1 MFPQQFCLEGACG
14 GKQGRREAYT
24 GTACSWPG
32 PRLGHRLDLQGQ
44 RGSIYWHCLPLAGAK
59 ACPCTVCRVPAKTGC
74 CGALWLVFVVGLF
87 YFSQLALGSAPPGL
101 TISKHRALSCERR
114 APQGM
119 AKDPAS
125 LRASRASALLLV
137 CVCVW
142 KGRRV
147 HGEQG
152 VGIYIYIYTG
162 LLVGCVLCFVCFG
175 DVLGFGGAGG
185 FAGSILQRVARGLFR
200 VADYL

>member
-1 MFPQQFCLEGACG
+1 
-14 GKQGRREAYT
+14 
-24 GTACSWPG
+24 
-32 PRLGHRLDLQGQ
+32 
-44 RGSIYWHCLPLAGAK
+44 
-59 ACPCTVCRVPAKTGC
+59 
-74 CGALWLVFVVGLF
+74 
-87 YFSQLALGSAPPGL
+87 
-101 TISKHRALSCERR
+101 
-114 APQGM
+114 M

-125 LRASRASALLLV
+125 LRASRASALFLV

-142 KGRRV
+142 TGRGV

-152 VGIYIYIYTG
+152 VGIYIYIYIYTG